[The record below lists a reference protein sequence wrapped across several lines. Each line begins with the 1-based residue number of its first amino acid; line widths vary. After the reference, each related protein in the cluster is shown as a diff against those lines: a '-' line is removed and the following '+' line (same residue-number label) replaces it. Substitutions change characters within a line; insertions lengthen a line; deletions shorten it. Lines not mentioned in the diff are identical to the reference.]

1 MGIGKRT
8 AIVIGAGIVGLAH
21 ALELSKRGYAVQIF
35 ERGGKATGASVR
47 NFGMV
52 WPIGQPS
59 GLLYNRAMRSR
70 QVWKEMCTAAGLWYS
85 ESGSLHVANTV
96 LEATVLQEL
105 TGIYEKERGVKW
117 LNKQEALAASSAI
130 NPAQLQGAFWS
141 PSELIVESRVAIEKI
156 PHLLVEKYGVKIHY
170 NTAISRIEKHIVYSG
185 DSNWQADLILVCS
198 GADFETLFP
207 ELFSALAITKC
218 KLQIMRMVSQPN
230 KWTLVQ
236 LLCGG
241 LSLIHYKSF
250 EAAPSL
256 PILRG
261 YFEHHLPQYVQWGI
275 HVMACQNGAGEITV
289 GDTHEYGLDLD
300 PFDKQFL
307 NNWIV
312 DYLKSF
318 CVLPSYEIIQTWNGS
333 YAKMKNGQT
342 EWVYQA
348 GDNIWL
354 VNGMGGAGMTL
365 SFGLAQEV
373 LERCGA

>member
-1 MGIGKRT
+1 M
-8 AIVIGAGIVGLAH
+8 
-21 ALELSKRGYAVQIF
+21 
-35 ERGGKATGASVR
+35 
-47 NFGMV
+47 
-52 WPIGQPS
+52 
-59 GLLYNRAMRSR
+59 
-70 QVWKEMCTAAGLWYS
+70 
-85 ESGSLHVANTV
+85 
-96 LEATVLQEL
+96 
-105 TGIYEKERGVKW
+105 
-117 LNKQEALAASSAI
+117 
-130 NPAQLQGAFWS
+130 
-141 PSELIVESRVAIEKI
+141 
-156 PHLLVEKYGVKIHY
+156 
-170 NTAISRIEKHIVYSG
+170 
-185 DSNWQADLILVCS
+185 VCS

-218 KLQIMRMVSQPN
+218 KLQMMRMVAQPN
-230 KWTLVQ
+230 HWKLGPS
-236 LLCGG
+236 LCGG

-300 PFDKQFL
+300 PFDKHYL
-307 NNWIV
+307 NNWVV

-318 CVLPSYEIIQTWNGS
+318 CALPSFEVMQTWNGT

-342 EWVYQA
+342 EWVHQA

-373 LERCGA
+373 LDRCGA

>member
-1 MGIGKRT
+1 MGIDQRT

-21 ALELSKRGYAVQIF
+21 ALELSKRGYTVQIF

-52 WPIGQPS
+52 WPVGQPS
-59 GLLYNRAMRSR
+59 GQLYNRAMRSR
-70 QVWKEMCTAAGLWYS
+70 KIWKELCTEAGLWYS
-85 ESGSLHVANTV
+85 ESGSLHVANTT

-105 TGIYEKERGVKW
+105 ADIYQKERGVKW
-117 LNKQEALAASSAI
+117 LNKEETLAASSAV

-156 PHLLVEKYGVKIHY
+156 PQFLIEKYGVKIHY
-170 NTAISRIEKHIVYSG
+170 NTAISRIEKHSVYSG
-185 DSNWQADLILVCS
+185 DTHWQADLIMVCS

-207 ELFSALAITKC
+207 ELFSAMAITKC
-218 KLQIMRMVSQPN
+218 KLQMMRMVAQPN
-230 KWTLVQ
+230 QWKLGPS
-236 LLCGG
+236 LCGG

-275 HVMACQNGAGEITV
+275 HVMACQNVAGEITV

-300 PFDKQFL
+300 PFDKQYL
-307 NNWIV
+307 NNWVV
-312 DYLKSF
+312 DYLKTF
-318 CVLPSYEIIQTWNGS
+318 CLLPSYEVMQTWNGT

-354 VNGMGGAGMTL
+354 VNGLGGAGMTL

-373 LERCGA
+373 LDRCGV